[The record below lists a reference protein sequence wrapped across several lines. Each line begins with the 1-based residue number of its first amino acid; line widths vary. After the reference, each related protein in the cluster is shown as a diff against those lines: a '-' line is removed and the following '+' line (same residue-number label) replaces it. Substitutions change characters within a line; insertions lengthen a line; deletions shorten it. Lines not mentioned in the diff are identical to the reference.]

1 MSEKDYP
8 APVLAFWVWTLSMLA
23 IAGWIIAAFAFVITR
38 HP

>member
-8 APVLAFWVWTLSMLA
+8 APVLAFRVWSISMVA
-23 IAGWIIAAFAFVITR
+23 IAAWIIAAFVFVITR